1 MKTTPAASSQSS
13 GLTAAG
19 LRTAES
25 APSARIAPPIGSV
38 APPVKA
44 ATPISVDEHARRR
57 EPVEAEQRRHDGEGA
72 PHENGIAVSLAR
84 TRDRQC
90 DCADRRDPRT
100 DRDPGEVD
108 PAVDEDLV
116 ATDEV
121 EKRCRHDRRER
132 SRGEERNASRH

>member
-44 ATPISVDEHARRR
+44 ATPIPSTNTPGVASPWRQSSAAMTEKAQ
-57 EPVEAEQRRHDGEGA
+57 PT
-72 PHENGIAVSLAR
+72 R
-84 TRDRQC
+84 T
-90 DCADRRDPRT
+90 A
-100 DRDPGEVD
+100 
-108 PAVDEDLV
+108 
-116 ATDEV
+116 
-121 EKRCRHDRRER
+121 
-132 SRGEERNASRH
+132 